1 MEAGYK
7 RHRALIEFLHQF
19 ELYKNSKIVEDE
31 RSLGDLV
38 SLDTNDINKSVF
50 LIGDFLNYPSGST
63 ETVNL
68 YKLLQTY
75 LLDLKKRRKINDI
88 IEE

>member
-7 RHRALIEFLHQF
+7 RHRALIEFLKQF
-19 ELYKNSKIVEDE
+19 ELYKNSQILLDE
-31 RSLGDLV
+31 RTVGDLP
-38 SLDTNDINKSVF
+38 SLDTNDINRSVF

-63 ETVNL
+63 GGVKL

-75 LLDLKKRRKINDI
+75 FLDVEKREMINEI
-88 IEE
+88 IGE